1 MYGVKSVYT
10 PFFVLFRELIGRD
23 VYILYICI
31 ASVLMYWSRYKFI
44 IVEAKKDIMAT
55 YLREICN

>member
-10 PFFVLFRELIGRD
+10 PFFCYVSRVDWARCIYIIYMYIFGVD
-23 VYILYICI
+23 V
-31 ASVLMYWSRYKFI
+31 WSRHKFI

-55 YLREICN
+55 YLREMWN

>member
-10 PFFVLFRELIGRD
+10 PFFVLFRELIVRV

-31 ASVLMYWSRYKFI
+31 ASGWMYWSRHKFI
-44 IVEAKKDIMAT
+44 IVEAKKGIMAT
-55 YLREICN
+55 YLREMWN